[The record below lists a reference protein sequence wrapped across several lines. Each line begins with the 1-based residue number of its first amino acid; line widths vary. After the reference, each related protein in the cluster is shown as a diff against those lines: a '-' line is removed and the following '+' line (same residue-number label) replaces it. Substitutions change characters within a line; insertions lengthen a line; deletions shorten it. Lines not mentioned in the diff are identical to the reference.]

1 MGFHAKLVNQFLL
14 VPFISLFVLPIAWLG
29 GRLLPKAAWTGW
41 AAILALVNA
50 LLLYTPWAIAIIA
63 TRHLTIGPVAV
74 LGFFMIAVGL
84 LLLAAAL
91 FPIIRVPGQMRSLP
105 ERLVVEGPYQ
115 WVRHPMYLSY
125 FLLIGG
131 SALACGAL
139 KVYLETPIVLGM
151 AAIGGKYEEA
161 RRLLPLFGG
170 TFEQYRAKTHFLLPA
185 WGWVALG
192 FIYSLMAFRV
202 FLP

>member
-1 MGFHAKLVNQFLL
+1 MVNQFLL
-14 VPFISLFVLPIAWLG
+14 VPFISLFVLPILWLG

-41 AAILALVNA
+41 GAILALVNP

-63 TRHLTIGPVAV
+63 TRHLMIGPVAV
-74 LGFFMIAVGL
+74 FGFFMVAVGL
-84 LLLAAAL
+84 FLLATAL

-105 ERLVVEGPYQ
+105 ERLVVEGPYH
-115 WVRHPMYLSY
+115 WVRHPMYLSH

-131 SALACGAL
+131 AALACGAL
-139 KVYLETPIVLGM
+139 KVFLETPTVLGM

-161 RRLLPLFGG
+161 TRLLPLFGR
-170 TFEQYRAKTHFLLPA
+170 TFEQYRAKTHFLLPV

>member
-1 MGFHAKLVNQFLL
+1 MLQ
-14 VPFISLFVLPIAWLG
+14 
-29 GRLLPKAAWTGW
+29 KAHWTGW
-41 AAILALVNA
+41 AAILTLVNA
-50 LLLYTPWAIAIIA
+50 LLLYIPWTIAVIA
-63 TRHLTIGPVAV
+63 TRHLMIGPVAV

-84 LLLAAAL
+84 FLLATAL

-115 WVRHPMYLSY
+115 WVRHPIYLSP

-151 AAIGGKYEEA
+151 AAIGGKYEES
-161 RRLLPLFGG
+161 RRLLPLFGR

-185 WGWVALG
+185 WGWVVLG
-192 FIYSLMAFRV
+192 FIYSLMTFRV